1 MIISAQLISKG
12 NTEGVPGWGVALS
25 LGWSWLAEV
34 VRNGMCMFLVLV
46 PADAVTPAETED
58 GVPVAFEPQ
67 FEHINQQTTE
77 GAEDRAARHRK
88 EQEEIRKRHEKEQK
102 ELQERHQKDEET
114 AIQELMAK
122 QKAERDK
129 LEERYPAIS
138 KAQKAGI
145 VKLVHKV
152 EKKNLIATQRIIERY
167 YEEGQGAQE
176 RKTLQR
182 KQQIERNRLNQYRQ
196 ELNDLN
202 LKHLHQKVALRAT
215 FLSPH
220 CADKLD
226 SQ

>member
-1 MIISAQLISKG
+1 
-12 NTEGVPGWGVALS
+12 
-25 LGWSWLAEV
+25 
-34 VRNGMCMFLVLV
+34 MFLVLV

-67 FEHINQQTTE
+67 FERINQQTTE
-77 GAEDRAARHRK
+77 EAEDRAARHRK
-88 EQEEIRKRHEKEQK
+88 EQEEIRK
-102 ELQERHQKDEET
+102 RHQKDEET

-145 VKLVHKV
+145 VKLAHKV
-152 EKKNLIATQRIIERY
+152 DKKNLIATQRIIERY

-182 KQQIERNRLNQYRQ
+182 KQQIERNRLDRYRQ